1 MTDYKTIFG
10 KKIKFQTTDLTM
22 STATE
27 GELFYSDTDSEFKVG
42 ATIGAWA
49 SGGNMNNADSFG
61 AGAGTQ
67 TAALKMAGQGP
78 PRRICEE
85 YNGTSW
91 TETNDTNTDHFIT
104 GGFGT
109 QTAAVIAGGMP

>member
-61 AGAGTQ
+61 AGA
-67 TAALKMAGQGP
+67 P
-78 PRRICEE
+78 PV
-85 YNGTSW
+85 
-91 TETNDTNTDHFIT
+91 DTK
-104 GGFGT
+104 
-109 QTAAVIAGGMP
+109 AVCVPVPEAPFFAVG